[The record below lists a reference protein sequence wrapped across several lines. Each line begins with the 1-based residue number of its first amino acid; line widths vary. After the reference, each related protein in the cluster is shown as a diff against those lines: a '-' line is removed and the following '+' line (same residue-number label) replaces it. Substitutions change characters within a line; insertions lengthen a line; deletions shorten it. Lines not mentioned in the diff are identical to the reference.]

1 MVTPQ
6 LPQAPQITDL
16 IALSIR
22 LVNANQPARARIVCD
37 QALAMFEPH
46 PAVHQLLAVLDLQDG
61 HVAAAREHA
70 VRSLTLRPDHVP
82 TLLVMGDIAL
92 AQHDLRAAS
101 QSFERAVVLAPD
113 QPEAWF
119 KAALVRQDLHDLDG
133 AITAL
138 ERVLAASPERVDALV
153 NYGIVLQER
162 GRLDDALR
170 AYGRAFRLREQTF
183 GRIAHALST
192 PGTGRLWLDLD
203 DLRDLLRALP
213 A

>member
-6 LPQAPQITDL
+6 SPPAPQITDL

-22 LVNANQPARARIVCD
+22 LVNANQPERARIVCE

-82 TLLVMGDIAL
+82 TLLVMGDITL

-101 QSFERAVVLAPD
+101 QSFERAVALAPE

-119 KAALVRQDLHDLDG
+119 KAALVRQDLHDLPG
-133 AITAL
+133 AVAAL
-138 ERVLAASPERVDALV
+138 ERVLAAQPERVDALV
-153 NYGIVLQER
+153 NYGIVLQEC

-170 AYGRAFRLREQTF
+170 AYGRAFGLREQTF
-183 GRIAHALST
+183 GRIAHALAT
-192 PGTGRLWLDLD
+192 PGTGRLWLNLD
-203 DLRDLLRALP
+203 DLRTELRAL
-213 A
+213 AA

>member
-1 MVTPQ
+1 MATPA
-6 LPQAPQITDL
+6 APQITDL
-16 IALSIR
+16 IALAIR
-22 LVNANQPARARIVCD
+22 LVNASHPERARIVCD

-61 HVAAAREHA
+61 RLAHAREHA

-101 QSFERAVVLAPD
+101 QSYERAVVLDPD
-113 QPEAWF
+113 QAEGWF
-119 KAALVRQDLHDLDG
+119 KAALVRQDLHDLEG
-133 AITAL
+133 AAAAL
-138 ERVLAASPERVDALV
+138 ERVLAASPDRVDALV
-153 NYGIVLQER
+153 NYGIVLQES

-170 AYGRAFRLREQTF
+170 AYGRAYRLREQTF

-192 PGTGRLWLDLD
+192 PGCGRLWLNLD
-203 DLRDLLRALP
+203 DLRAELRMQP

>member
-6 LPQAPQITDL
+6 LPPAPQITDL
-16 IALSIR
+16 ITLSIR
-22 LVNANQPARARIVCD
+22 LVNANQPGRARIVCE

-61 HVAAAREHA
+61 HVAPAREHA

-101 QSFERAVVLAPD
+101 QSFERAVALAPD

-119 KAALVRQDLHDLDG
+119 KAALVRQDLRDLDG
-133 AITAL
+133 AIAAL
-138 ERVLAASPERVDALV
+138 EHVLAASPERVDALV
-153 NYGIVLQER
+153 NYGIVLQES

-192 PGTGRLWLDLD
+192 PRTGRLWLDLD
-203 DLRDLLRALP
+203 DLRAELRALP